1 MSHYTYLAFHNNKT
15 FKVGHSHRVFER
27 VTVDQANSSD
37 CFLCVRCEHNDI
49 HEAKEVE
56 KMAKIM
62 LEPQRIK
69 NATCKE
75 WFYSN
80 SKTLKGLVQR
90 VLNKINKY
98 SINNKKKDAF
108 FEIAIGLGVKSK
120 TTWDAKTLKQTKTII
135 KKI

>member
-1 MSHYTYLAFHNNKT
+1 
-15 FKVGHSHRVFER
+15 
-27 VTVDQANSSD
+27 
-37 CFLCVRCEHNDI
+37 
-49 HEAKEVE
+49 
-56 KMAKIM
+56 MAKIM

-75 WFYSN
+75 WFHSN

-90 VLNKINKY
+90 VLNKMNKY

>member
-37 CFLCVRCEHNDI
+37 CFLCIRCEHNDI

-80 SKTLKGLVQR
+80 TKTLKGLVQL
-90 VLNKINKY
+90 VLNKMNKY

-108 FEIAIGLGVKSK
+108 FEIAIGLCV
-120 TTWDAKTLKQTKTII
+120 
-135 KKI
+135 